1 MRDLHNSV
9 YPKRALSPVAA
20 GADNTPYVS
29 QILDM
34 QGFEA
39 AELLIAIGAN
49 TDADAT
55 FVVLIEHGD
64 AANLSDAAAVPDAQL
79 LGTEALAGFTFDD
92 DNECRKI
99 GYIGDKRYVRAPIT
113 PANNGAGNIFMAAI
127 WAALETG
134 RYETIKQIA
143 LSGSSPFQLLG
154 LQARAA
160 LSA

>member
-20 GADNTPYVS
+20 GTDNTAYVS

-39 AELLIAIGAN
+39 AELLVLIGAN

-55 FVVLIEHGD
+55 FTVLIEDGD
-64 AANLSDAAAVPDAQL
+64 AANLSDAVAVPDAQL
-79 LGTEALAGFTFDD
+79 LGTEALASFQFDD

-99 GYIGDKRYVRAPIT
+99 GYIGNKRYVRATIT
-113 PANNGAGNIFMAAI
+113 PANNAAGNIFIAAV
-127 WAALETG
+127 W
-134 RYETIKQIA
+134 
-143 LSGSSPFQLLG
+143 LLG
-154 LQARAA
+154 FPRSMPTANPPA
-160 LSA
+160 

>member
-20 GADNTPYVS
+20 GTDNTPYVS

-39 AELLIAIGAN
+39 AELLVLIGAN

-55 FVVLIEHGD
+55 FTVLIEDGD
-64 AANLSDAAAVPDAQL
+64 AANLSDAVAVPDAQL
-79 LGTEALAGFTFDD
+79 LGTEALASFQFDD

-99 GYIGDKRYVRAPIT
+99 GYIGNKRYVRATIT
-113 PANNGAGNIFMAAI
+113 PANNAAGNIFIAAV
-127 WAALETG
+127 W
-134 RYETIKQIA
+134 
-143 LSGSSPFQLLG
+143 LLG
-154 LQARAA
+154 FPRSMPTANPPA
-160 LSA
+160 